1 MCPPADVLKVS
12 SFVLPRL
19 NISSDLSL
27 KLEPR
32 PRLCLHKVEQRLNR
46 EGGVSGWWA
55 GSCWRSC
62 WKQLASSCCHG
73 LKRN

>member
-46 EGGVSGWWA
+46 EGGYLAGGQGAAGGAA
-55 GSCWRSC
+55 GSSWP
-62 WKQLASSCCHG
+62 LPAVMA
-73 LKRN
+73 

>member
-12 SFVLPRL
+12 SFALPRL

-32 PRLCLHKVEQRLNR
+32 PGLCLLKVEQRLNR
-46 EGGVSGWWA
+46 EGGG
-55 GSCWRSC
+55 
-62 WKQLASSCCHG
+62 
-73 LKRN
+73 

>member
-1 MCPPADVLKVS
+1 MLKVS

-46 EGGVSGWWA
+46 EGGGIWLVGRELLEELLEAA
-55 GSCWRSC
+55 GLFLLSW
-62 WKQLASSCCHG
+62 
-73 LKRN
+73 LKKKLKNPAF